1 MKTLICLKT
10 VMSLIA
16 EEENTNKYLIAAL
29 QYAQTPDVNT
39 APQVKVINAPSTSQ
53 PLIVYLHACF
63 PATSVKLQSIHQN
76 NEKTTT
82 SDDYQ
87 SWFSPWWVENVY
99 IGT

>member
-1 MKTLICLKT
+1 
-10 VMSLIA
+10 MSLLA

-76 NEKTTT
+76 NEKLLHPMIINPD
-82 SDDYQ
+82 SHPDE
-87 SWFSPWWVENVY
+87 WRMCILAPNHY
-99 IGT
+99 II